1 PGKDRRR
8 AVIMADHYDTAYMED
23 RYERDPHTKGA
34 RMAAAGADDNY
45 SATAALLLGAPIFLE
60 LSKAGKLACA
70 IWLIHLTGEEF
81 PADCMGARH
90 LCQSLVEGVLQA
102 HLGKGRKKDLS
113 KVRIQGVYVLDM
125 VAHNNDHDRDVFQ
138 IAPGSSRES
147 MWLA

>member
-1 PGKDRRR
+1 
-8 AVIMADHYDTAYMED
+8 
-23 RYERDPHTKGA
+23 
-34 RMAAAGADDNY
+34 
-45 SATAALLLGAPIFLE
+45 
-60 LSKAGKLACA
+60 
-70 IWLIHLTGEEF
+70 HLTGEEF

-138 IAPGSSRES
+138 IAPGSSRGS
-147 MWLA
+147 MWLAWQAHQANEIWNRLTPKWNEGSERKAKSRGKRSLDGKTIPDIAVHPVLSGEIRPHYDPKSTLYNTDGQIFS